1 MEITM
6 TSVMKQVLEY
16 ASQMP
21 EGKPLIAK
29 ELLHFGSRAAV
40 DQSLSRLARGGQLL
54 RAGRGVYVKP
64 VESRFGTRA
73 PMSMKV
79 VEELAAKRGETIV
92 PHGAAAANALGLTTQ
107 VPTREVF
114 LTSGP
119 TRRLK
124 LGSQIVELRHAPNW
138 QLTLPGQGAG
148 NVIRALAWMGQG
160 KTTEAIR
167 KLKSTLP
174 ANELA
179 VIASTR
185 AQLPSWMAQE
195 VSELVTH
202 G

>member
-1 MEITM
+1 M
-6 TSVMKQVLEY
+6 TSVINQILEY
-16 ASQMP
+16 ASQVP
-21 EGKPLIAK
+21 EGRPLIAK
-29 ELLHFGSRAAV
+29 ELLHLGSRAAV
-40 DQSLSRLARGGQLL
+40 DQSLARLARSGQLL

-79 VEELAAKRGETIV
+79 VEELATKRGETIV

-107 VPTREVF
+107 VPTREVY

-124 LGSQIVELRHAPNW
+124 LGSQLVELRHAPRW
-138 QLTLPGQGAG
+138 QLALPGQRAG
-148 NVIRALAWMGQG
+148 NAVRALDWLGQG
-160 KTTEAIR
+160 KTNEAIR
-167 KLKSTLP
+167 KLKATLP

-179 VIASTR
+179 EIASTR

-195 VSELVTH
+195 VSRLVSRT
-202 G
+202 

>member
-1 MEITM
+1 M
-6 TSVMKQVLEY
+6 TSVIEQILKY

-21 EGKPLIAK
+21 EGRPFAAK
-29 ELLHFGSRAAV
+29 EFLHLGNRAAV
-40 DQSLSRLARGGQLL
+40 DQALSRLVRRGALL

-64 VESRFGTRA
+64 IESQFGTRA

-92 PHGAAAANALGLTTQ
+92 PHGAVAANALGLTTQ
-107 VPTREVF
+107 VPTREVY

-119 TRRLK
+119 NRRLK
-124 LGSQIVELRHAPNW
+124 LGSQVVEFRHAPTW
-138 QLTLPGQGAG
+138 QLTLPGRSAG
-148 NVIRALAWMGQG
+148 NVVRALAWMGPG
-160 KTTEAIR
+160 KAAGEAIQ

-174 ANELA
+174 ENEL
-179 VIASTR
+179 VEIASTR

-202 G
+202 A